1 MYVQYIYGRIKV
13 QQVCPLES
21 AGLFPWLSFALL
33 SSAGADTLVQVL
45 RESAVAGQGPDAA
58 VSRTDTGTVAVADA
72 DDAGVAVATADVLVL
87 VPA

>member
-1 MYVQYIYGRIKV
+1 MVILRLIV
-13 QQVCPLES
+13 FCWCRP
-21 AGLFPWLSFALL
+21 
-33 SSAGADTLVQVL
+33 DTLVQVL

-72 DDAGVAVATADVLVL
+72 DDAGVAVAIANVLVL